1 MVYSGKGSD
10 TTSGSD
16 GSGFGGATVTSIIG
30 FNFTPDSWTKCKSAL
45 DVSWFGW
52 SIDTLAFNTRLF
64 SSSRFISFS
73 WGVWNVIGRS
83 RI

>member
-1 MVYSGKGSD
+1 MVYSGKTSLGS
-10 TTSGSD
+10 TTST
-16 GSGFGGATVTSIIG
+16 GFSITSITG
-30 FNFTPDSWTKCKSAL
+30 LSFTPDNWAKCKSAL

-52 SIDTLAFNTRLF
+52 SINTLAFNTRLF

-73 WGVWNVIGRS
+73 WGVWDVIGRS